1 MMLAPPET
9 GLNHRGTKRA
19 AAFTTS
25 SVTRTF
31 FEMFDFFSEN
41 VEKNC
46 EKGPKLCKKVKIYVI
61 KYNLLNFYY

>member
-31 FEMFDFFSEN
+31 FEIFDFFSEN
-41 VEKNC
+41 VEKIVKKGQNC
-46 EKGPKLCKKVKIYVI
+46 VKSKNLCNKMKLLY
-61 KYNLLNFYY
+61 FYY

>member
-25 SVTRTF
+25 SVTRSF
-31 FEMFDFFSEN
+31 NEISDFLSEN
-41 VEKNC
+41 VEKIVKKGQNC
-46 EKGPKLCKKVKIYVI
+46 VKK
-61 KYNLLNFYY
+61 